1 MKIKLTKEQRIG
13 LFTILVLAAL
23 YFTINYLRGKDLF
36 GSTNIYYGVY
46 ENVDGISVSS
56 PVLIQGLK
64 IGTIEQIKYQEKNKK
79 MLVTMRLKSNY
90 SISDRSVAQIY
101 STDIMGSKAI
111 RIIPYDSGKF
121 LEEKDTIMTSIDGDL
136 LQTLSQE
143 LLPLKDQISSLVVS
157 IKSTF
162 DNINNVLD
170 QNGKDKLTS
179 ALANL
184 DRSLADLQ
192 HITSAIKGKEHVITS
207 ALDNID
213 TLTGSLSRSSASL
226 DNGLKNFEQITDSL
240 TKADLSG
247 TVAALKSLLTD
258 LKNPQGSIGKLM
270 QSDSLH
276 QSVNSVLKQLES
288 LIGNI
293 NENPKK
299 YIKVSVF

>member
-1 MKIKLTKEQRIG
+1 MKIKFTKEQRIG
-13 LFTILVLAAL
+13 LFTILVLTAL

-64 IGTIEQIKYQEKNKK
+64 IGTIEKIKYLEKNKK
-79 MLVTMRLKSNY
+79 MLVTMRLKSEY
-90 SISDRSVAQIY
+90 SISDSSVAQIY

-111 RIIPYDSGKF
+111 RIIPYNSGKF
-121 LEEKDTIMTSIDGDL
+121 LGEKDTIMTSIDGDL
-136 LQTLSQE
+136 LQTISQE

-184 DRSLADLQ
+184 DRSLSELQ
-192 HITSAIKGKEHVITS
+192 HITSAIKGKEQVITS

-213 TLTGSLSRSSASL
+213 TLTGSLSRSTVSL
-226 DNGLKNFEQITDSL
+226 NSGLKNFEQITDSL
-240 TKADLSG
+240 TKADLAG
-247 TVAALKSLLTD
+247 TVASLKSLLDD

-270 QSDSLH
+270 QSDTLH
-276 QSVNSVLKQLES
+276 QSVNSVLKQIES

>member
-46 ENVDGISVSS
+46 ENVDGITVSS

-64 IGTIEQIKYQEKNKK
+64 IGTIEQIKYLEKNKK
-79 MLVTMRLKSNY
+79 MLVTMRLKSEY
-90 SISDRSVAQIY
+90 SISDSSVAQIY

-111 RIIPYDSGKF
+111 RIIPYDSGRF
-121 LEEKDTIMTSIDGDL
+121 LGEKDTIKTSIDGDL

-192 HITSAIKGKEHVITS
+192 HITSAIKGKEQVITS

-226 DNGLKNFEQITDSL
+226 DSGLKNFEQITDSL
-240 TKADLSG
+240 TKADLTG

-276 QSVNSVLKQLES
+276 QSVNSVLKQIES

-293 NENPKK
+293 NDNPKK

>member
-13 LFTILVLAAL
+13 LFTILVLTAL

-64 IGTIEQIKYQEKNKK
+64 IGTIEQIKYLEKNKK

-90 SISDRSVAQIY
+90 CISDSSVAQIY

-111 RIIPYDSGKF
+111 RIIPYDSGTF
-121 LEEKDTIMTSIDGDL
+121 LKEKDTIMTSIDGDL

-192 HITSAIKGKEHVITS
+192 HLTSAIKGKENVITS

-240 TKADLSG
+240 TKADLAG

-258 LKNPQGSIGKLM
+258 LKNPEGSIGKLM